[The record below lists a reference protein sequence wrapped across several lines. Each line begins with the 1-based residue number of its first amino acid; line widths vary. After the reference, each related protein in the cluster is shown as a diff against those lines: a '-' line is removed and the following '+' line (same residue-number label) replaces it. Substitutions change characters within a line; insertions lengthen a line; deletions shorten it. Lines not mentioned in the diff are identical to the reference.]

1 MCIKVVS
8 NKIFTGSKVD
18 SLPVIKQKDEQI
30 FSNFSVETRTIIG
43 SCLEAIQCI
52 EDDKN
57 SQCLEL
63 SDICH
68 SKGPQPTN
76 VGPPLTRQKL
86 ECRIENILCH
96 IDKTLSSEKCL
107 EKYEKCNESTGV
119 PQSRENLLSNE
130 THGKIF
136 AH

>member
-1 MCIKVVS
+1 M
-8 NKIFTGSKVD
+8 
-18 SLPVIKQKDEQI
+18 IKQKDEQI

-52 EDDKN
+52 EEKN
-57 SQCLEL
+57 NFLCTNL

-76 VGPPLTRQKL
+76 VSPPVTKQNL

-96 IDKTLSSEKCL
+96 IDETLRSQKCQ
-107 EKYEKCNESTGV
+107 EKYEDCKISLGS
-119 PQSRENLLSNE
+119 PQSRENLSTNE
-130 THGKIF
+130 THGKYRVNDLILNF
-136 AH
+136 VEYV